1 MSLNTTQSSETSLKA
16 IEDADRHAAHTP
28 VDAVP
33 MPENG
38 SHAHS
43 PAAHLGSSPKEH
55 TKPTVNQ
62 HPGTTRD
69 QSRTRSK

>member
-1 MSLNTTQSSETSLKA
+1 MARNTTKSSETSLQA
-16 IEDADRHAAHTP
+16 IEDADRHAMHAP
-28 VDAVP
+28 IDSVP
-33 MPENG
+33 MPESG

-43 PAAHLGSSPKEH
+43 PAAHLGASPKEH

-62 HPGTTRD
+62 HIGTTRD

>member
-1 MSLNTTQSSETSLKA
+1 MPANTKSTQEA
-16 IEDADRHAAHTP
+16 IEDADRHATHSEVDP
-28 VDAVP
+28 VP
-33 MPENG
+33 LPETG

-43 PAAHLGSSPKEH
+43 PAAHLGSSPREH